1 MSFNR
6 ACRSMLLLVVLAA
19 CLNSPATHA
28 ADVPDLDGEEADM
41 RNPVQVYVLLG
52 QSNMRGAGKIN
63 Q

>member
-1 MSFNR
+1 
-6 ACRSMLLLVVLAA
+6 MLLLVVLAA